1 MYFSWFVTPMELL
14 FSCFKHVLDIPF
26 WNRQRVVEKKLIS
39 NIGGTNAPKITTA
52 NQTQA
57 NSV

>member
-1 MYFSWFVTPMELL
+1 MELL